1 MPKLKISA
9 FRSETDIWNDPNC
22 KKAMLL
28 KKGNLS
34 QRLLSENPQKTLRK
48 KNKVENFSKSKAQ

>member
-34 QRLLSENPQKTLRK
+34 QRLLSENPQKP
-48 KNKVENFSKSKAQ
+48 